1 MQCMSAFLGGCPAS
15 MLRVASQWAIPAE
28 PEIFS
33 QIVICL
39 FLHADICDI
48 TFFFGEIFFSMLPGV
63 ANVNPGYF
71 SHQTQRHKDEI
82 YPFCFSV
89 LILSDLS
96 FVDVVL
102 LEVLIA
108 S

>member
-48 TFFFGEIFFSMLPGV
+48 TFFCYVRPVTKE
-63 ANVNPGYF
+63 NVVQHLRQATKCRAEYGPDYDRLREEKQNLK
-71 SHQTQRHKDEI
+71 HN
-82 YPFCFSV
+82 
-89 LILSDLS
+89 
-96 FVDVVL
+96 
-102 LEVLIA
+102 
-108 S
+108 